1 MTSFSVIIPTRGRHH
16 FLRQAIGSVLE
27 QQHAAHEII
36 VVDDGEGAA
45 EAVGRMHASVR
56 VLDNRQR
63 GPVPARDLG
72 VSEATG
78 DCIAFLDDDDWWTDA
93 GYLKTAATRFDAGAT
108 FTYANGI
115 MAFEDGRDHLP
126 FDFEADAQTL
136 MHDNT
141 ILISAV
147 IYRRDLH
154 AALGR
159 FDESLPFYWDWD
171 WYLRVGACRPQ
182 AGAYCIARCRHTR
195 PHPEHVRRIA
205 GSAKAHESRPLR
217 RQARLAAD
225 PAEESSRHRHLC
237 AGNAAAPMSA
247 SS

>member
-93 GYLKTAATRFDAGAT
+93 GYLKTAATRFEAWAT
-108 FTYANGI
+108 FTFANGI
-115 MAFEDGRDHLP
+115 MAFEDGR
-126 FDFEADAQTL
+126 E
-136 MHDNT
+136 
-141 ILISAV
+141 
-147 IYRRDLH
+147 
-154 AALGR
+154 LGLQQAHHSS
-159 FDESLPFYWDWD
+159 FWTWL
-171 WYLRVGACRPQ
+171 VGF
-182 AGAYCIARCRHTR
+182 
-195 PHPEHVRRIA
+195 VF
-205 GSAKAHESRPLR
+205 GSAITTLIAWSI
-217 RQARLAAD
+217 
-225 PAEESSRHRHLC
+225 
-237 AGNAAAPMSA
+237 
-247 SS
+247 